1 VKNNSP
7 LDESGQNNS
16 VSETIDGRQ
25 QASPRKERHNTV
37 TISGKVQHVPTSV
50 INRVEYIHQVVVGLP
65 GSVRNCLD
73 ESYMDWTTFIG
84 KVKAINVSQLKVQA
98 NMEKSIQELNAL
110 VQNLNINRRTESQMV
125 SPRPQQYRPVP
136 QAVVT
141 TPNRSNGTTPSN
153 QFRANPYTTSPVRAF
168 QPRAPTTETEKAEIQ
183 QRLLT
188 YPHQVNT
195 DAGQAVY
202 QRQLA
207 QWAAGRGS
215 NDIVTRA
222 TPVPLR
228 PGTAPVCSGECYRC
242 GTHGHRAGQCP
253 VPDGHGNKLS
263 AEESRWRVVCTG
275 ALGQVNRATGNLVYL
290 VGDDAAAWQ
299 EWDGGNQQGEA
310 GNEDGSTV

>member
-1 VKNNSP
+1 VQIEPVFIAKWNAQHAPATSAIEKTQAL
-7 LDESGQNNS
+7 LDYKLRPEDVGTM
-16 VSETIDGRQ
+16 VSDMGR
-25 QASPRKERHNTV
+25 T
-37 TISGKVQHVPTSV
+37 QHAH
-50 INRVEYIHQVVVGLP
+50 IAWAEGILEKAHECGLENRVEYIYQVVAGLP

-98 NMEKSIQELNAL
+98 NMEKSIWELNAL

-125 SPRPQQYRPVP
+125 SPRPQQYRPVL

-195 DAGQAVY
+195 DASQAVY
-202 QRQLA
+202 Q
-207 QWAAGRGS
+207 
-215 NDIVTRA
+215 
-222 TPVPLR
+222 
-228 PGTAPVCSGECYRC
+228 
-242 GTHGHRAGQCP
+242 
-253 VPDGHGNKLS
+253 
-263 AEESRWRVVCTG
+263 
-275 ALGQVNRATGNLVYL
+275 
-290 VGDDAAAWQ
+290 
-299 EWDGGNQQGEA
+299 
-310 GNEDGSTV
+310 